1 MPSAYVMI
9 NSEFGVIGKLVTD
22 LKKIRGVQEVELV
35 NGIYDIVT
43 KISGTTEQDLERTNM
58 EMRSIEG
65 VLSTMT
71 LLISRNYSITGS
83 SW

>member
-71 LLISRNYSITGS
+71 LIISRNYSIIG
-83 SW
+83 

>member
-22 LKKIRGVQEVELV
+22 LQKIRGVQGVELV

-58 EMRSIEG
+58 EMRSTDG

-71 LLISRNYSITGS
+71 LIISRNYSITG
-83 SW
+83 

>member
-9 NSEFGVIGKLVTD
+9 NSEFGVIGKLVPD

-65 VLSTMT
+65 PLSTMT
-71 LLISRNYSITGS
+71 LIISRNYSITG
-83 SW
+83 

>member
-58 EMRSIEG
+58 EMRSTDG

-71 LLISRNYSITGS
+71 LIISKNYSITG
-83 SW
+83 

>member
-9 NSEFGVIGKLVTD
+9 NSEFGVIGKLITD

-71 LLISRNYSITGS
+71 LIISRNYSITG
-83 SW
+83 

>member
-9 NSEFGVIGKLVTD
+9 NSEFGVMGKLVMD

-71 LLISRNYSITGS
+71 LIISRNYSITG
-83 SW
+83 

>member
-9 NSEFGVIGKLVTD
+9 NSEFGVMGKLITD

-71 LLISRNYSITGS
+71 LIISRNYSITG
-83 SW
+83 

>member
-1 MPSAYVMI
+1 MPSAYIMI

-22 LKKIRGVQEVELV
+22 LQKIKGVQEVELV

-58 EMRSIEG
+58 EMRSTDG

-71 LLISRNYSITGS
+71 LIISRNYSITG
-83 SW
+83 

>member
-1 MPSAYVMI
+1 MI

-71 LLISRNYSITGS
+71 LIISRNYSITG
-83 SW
+83 

>member
-9 NSEFGVIGKLVTD
+9 NSEFGVMGKLVMD

-65 VLSTMT
+65 LLSTMT
-71 LLISRNYSITGS
+71 LIISRNYSITG
-83 SW
+83 

>member
-71 LLISRNYSITGS
+71 LIISRNYSITG
-83 SW
+83 

>member
-9 NSEFGVIGKLVTD
+9 NSEFSVIGKLVTD

-71 LLISRNYSITGS
+71 LIISRNYSITG
-83 SW
+83 

>member
-1 MPSAYVMI
+1 
-9 NSEFGVIGKLVTD
+9 

-58 EMRSIEG
+58 EMRSTEG

-71 LLISRNYSITGS
+71 LIISRNYSITG
-83 SW
+83 

>member
-43 KISGTTEQDLERTNM
+43 KIGGTTEQDLERTNM

-65 VLSTMT
+65 VLSTLT
-71 LLISRNYSITGS
+71 LIISRNYSITG
-83 SW
+83 

>member
-58 EMRSIEG
+58 EMRSVDG

-71 LLISRNYSITGS
+71 LIISRNYSITD
-83 SW
+83 

>member
-22 LKKIRGVQEVELV
+22 LKKIRGVQELELV
-35 NGIYDIVT
+35 NGIYDIVI

-58 EMRSIEG
+58 EMRSVDG

-71 LLISRNYSITGS
+71 LIISRNYSITG
-83 SW
+83 

>member
-9 NSEFGVIGKLVTD
+9 NSEFGVIGKLVTN

-58 EMRSIEG
+58 EMRSTEG

-71 LLISRNYSITGS
+71 LIISRNYSITG
-83 SW
+83 

>member
-58 EMRSIEG
+58 EMRGVDG

-71 LLISRNYSITGS
+71 LIISKNYSITG
-83 SW
+83 